1 MSPSRGPLVTTS
13 ENTDDIRPRIASGV
27 TVWLM
32 TERQTALTLSAA
44 PATASSAA
52 ADHSEPASPAPA
64 IARPHAQTAA
74 IVILPSRCAPPS
86 QPVVS
91 AAIAAPAET
100 AANSRPVPAAP
111 AP

>member
-13 ENTDDIRPRIASGV
+13 RNTEDMRPRSASGV

-32 TERQTALTLSAA
+32 MERQTALTESAA

-52 ADHSEPASPAPA
+52 AAASEATRPASAMAAP
-64 IARPHAQTAA
+64 HTSTAA
-74 IVILPSRCAPPS
+74 MTMRPSQRACWT

-91 AAIAAPAET
+91 AATVAPADT
-100 AANSRPVPAAP
+100 AA
-111 AP
+111 